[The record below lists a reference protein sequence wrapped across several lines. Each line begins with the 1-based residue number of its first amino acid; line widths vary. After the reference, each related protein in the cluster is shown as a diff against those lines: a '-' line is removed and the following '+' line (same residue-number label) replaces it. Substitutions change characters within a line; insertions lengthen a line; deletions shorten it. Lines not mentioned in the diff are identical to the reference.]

1 MQDQLNALLQ
11 SVKKIING
19 DQSET
24 ILEKIR
30 VNYLGKNGKLTKLLK
45 SVGQMPADQRPLL
58 GKAINKV
65 KQEIQQLLN
74 KKSDE
79 LYEIL
84 LQEKIN
90 KEKIDIT
97 LPGRYDDIGTLHPI
111 TQVSE
116 RVSQLFSMLGFQIA
130 EGPEIENEY
139 YNFEA
144 LNISA
149 DHPARTMVDTFYFLN
164 DKLLRTHTSP
174 VQIRE
179 MERQGV
185 PVRLITL
192 GRVYRRDLD
201 KTHTPMFH
209 QVEGLVVDKHSTFA
223 TLKGLLQQFLNYFF
237 EKDIRLRF
245 RPSYFP
251 FTEPSAEVDVYQ
263 LCANKWLE
271 VLGCGMVHPNVLR
284 NLKIDPDE
292 YSGFAFGIGLDRL
305 AMLRYKV
312 TDLRLF
318 FENDLRF
325 LGQF

>member
-1 MQDQLNALLQ
+1 MQDQLNEFLKSA
-11 SVKKIING
+11 KKIINSN
-19 DQSET
+19 QSEK

-30 VNYLGKNGKLTKLLK
+30 IDYLGKNGKITALLK
-45 SVGQMPADQRPLL
+45 SVGHMPINQRPLL
-58 GKAINKV
+58 GKAINEV
-65 KQEIQQLLN
+65 RREIQQLLK
-74 KKSDE
+74 KKSVE
-79 LYEIL
+79 LREKL

-90 KEKIDIT
+90 REKIDVT
-97 LPGRYDDIGTLHPI
+97 LPGRYDEIGTLHPI

-116 RVSQLFSMLGFQIA
+116 RVSQLFSMLGFQIT
-130 EGPEIENEY
+130 EGPEIEDEY

-149 DHPARTMVDTFYFLN
+149 NHPARTMVDTFYFWDN
-164 DKLLRTHTSP
+164 KLLRTHTSP

-179 MERQGV
+179 MEKQGV
-185 PVRLITL
+185 PIRLIAL

-209 QVEGLVVDKHSTFA
+209 QVEGLVVDKHSTFS
-223 TLKGLLQQFLNYFF
+223 TLKGLLQKFLNCFF
-237 EKDIRLRF
+237 EKDMRIRF

-263 LCANKWLE
+263 LCANRWLE
-271 VLGCGMVHPNVLR
+271 VLGCGMIHPNVLR

-292 YSGFAFGIGLDRL
+292 YGGFAFGIGLDRL

-312 TDLRLF
+312 SDLRLF